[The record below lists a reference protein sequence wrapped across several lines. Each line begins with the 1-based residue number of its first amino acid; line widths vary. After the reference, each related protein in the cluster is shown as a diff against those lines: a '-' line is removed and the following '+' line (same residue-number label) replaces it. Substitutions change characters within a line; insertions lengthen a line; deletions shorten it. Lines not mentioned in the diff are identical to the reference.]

1 MYRVATT
8 LGELWSGEMRGVSVG
23 GRRVLLVRVEDQVF
37 AYEDRCVHQGVPLS
51 DGRLEGREIVC
62 HAHEWRFD
70 ACTGRGTNPAGSR
83 LRACPVR
90 IEGERVLVDP
100 GGQAAQAKEAELCVG
115 PVLNV
120 GPQAE
125 AVVVAI
131 FSLNADVQV
140 IDRGAY
146 LRVLAPRLCRVTAEA
161 IQRCGG
167 MHFELPGDLERIMSS
182 FQGRFRV
189 DASQAVW
196 WAEGEGDK

>member
-8 LGELWSGEMRGVSVG
+8 LGELWSGEMRAVSVG
-23 GRRVLLVRVEDQVF
+23 GRRLVLVRMDGQVF

-62 HAHEWRFD
+62 HAHEWRYD
-70 ACTGRGTNPAGSR
+70 ACTGRGTNPAGAQ

-90 IEGERVLVDP
+90 IEGERVLVDS
-100 GGQAAQAKEAELCVG
+100 GERRAQGREAELRVG
-115 PVLNV
+115 PVLSA

-131 FSLNADVQV
+131 CSLNADVEV
-140 IDRGAY
+140 SDRGAY
-146 LRVLAPRLCRVTAEA
+146 LRVLAPRLCRVTVEA
-161 IQRCGG
+161 IERCGG
-167 MHFELPGDLERIMSS
+167 FRFELPRDLERIMSS

-189 DASQAVW
+189 DAARAVW
-196 WAEGEGDK
+196 WAEGEGDT

>member
-1 MYRVATT
+1 MYRVAAT
-8 LGELWSGEMRGVSVG
+8 LGELWSGEMRAVSVG
-23 GRRVLLVRVEDQVF
+23 GRRLLLVRMDGQVF

-62 HAHEWRFD
+62 NAHEWRYD
-70 ACTGRGTNPAGSR
+70 ACTGRGTNPAGAQ

-100 GGQAAQAKEAELCVG
+100 GGKRAQGREGELRVG
-115 PVLNV
+115 PVLNA
-120 GPQAE
+120 GPQTE

-131 FSLNADVQV
+131 CSLNADVEV

-146 LRVLAPRLCRVTAEA
+146 LRVLVPRLCRVTLEA

-167 MHFELPGDLERIMSS
+167 SKFELPGDLERIMSS

-189 DASQAVW
+189 DAA
-196 WAEGEGDK
+196 